1 METCAPQKLTEKK
14 KQERM
19 EQTLRS
25 KRVEKCFFVVLIL
38 VVVLWLA
45 GVAHVFADESGSITL
60 QLDHS
65 ASGVAM
71 TLYRVT
77 GYEGGQYPLQGA
89 FADCGISL
97 ENLVDAKK
105 T

>member
-1 METCAPQKLTEKK
+1 
-14 KQERM
+14 M

-89 FADCGISL
+89 FSDCGISL